1 MSETA
6 SFVDPVFLDRF
17 GLSRAN
23 VLDYFL
29 HPLNPFRTKANTC
42 NEVLAM
48 QGISIGILMV
58 HGIMGREGPMS
69 AVAAED
75 EYKRAL
81 SRLTGEQY
89 ELLPP
94 SLPAVPPQD
103 PNNPVPQQK
112 LTTEQLYTQ
121 YSPLYTIRY
130 VVRTNVSTVKVLGIY
145 YCVEGV
151 IYKSPSVRSLMKTNV
166 ARTSVEALS
175 SACTALASCARYHP
189 ATGYVWV
196 FESPSTNQQDG
207 NKYDDDSTIGQ
218 YEDEDP
224 IALFQ
229 LTQKK
234 RRKVVYDTRGERTPA
249 EEEGIRASE
258 ALDQILVRLSR
269 GLTTNRTRAAV
280 STSESRK
287 DDEQKL
293 QST

>member
-29 HPLNPFRTKANTC
+29 HPLNPFRTKANTS

-48 QGISIGILMV
+48 QGISIGILMA

-69 AVAAED
+69 DVTAEE
-75 EYKRAL
+75 EYKKAL

-94 SLPAVPPQD
+94 SQPPIIPQD
-103 PNNPVPQQK
+103 PNNPTPQQH
-112 LTTEQLYTQ
+112 LTTEQLYTH
-121 YSPLYTIRY
+121 YSPLHTIRY
-130 VVRTNVSTVKVLGIY
+130 VLRTNVSTVKVLGIY

-166 ARTSVEALS
+166 ARTSVEALA

-189 ATGYVWV
+189 ATGYLWV
-196 FESPSTNQQDG
+196 FESSSMQQQDG
-207 NKYDDDSTIGQ
+207 NNYDDDGTIGE

-224 IALFQ
+224 ILLFQ
-229 LTQKK
+229 LTRKK
-234 RRKVVYDTRGERTPA
+234 RRKIVYDTRGERTPA

-258 ALDQILVRLSR
+258 AIDQILVRLSR
-269 GLTTNRTRAAV
+269 GLNTSQNRAV
-280 STSESRK
+280 INRNTE
-287 DDEQKL
+287 
-293 QST
+293 

>member
-1 MSETA
+1 MSDTA

-29 HPLNPFRTKANTC
+29 HPLNPFRTKANTS

-48 QGISIGILMV
+48 QGISIGILMA

-69 AVAAED
+69 AVTAEE
-75 EYKRAL
+75 EYNKAL
-81 SRLTGEQY
+81 SRLTGDQY

-94 SLPAVPPQD
+94 TVQPVTPQD
-103 PNNPVPQQK
+103 PNNAIPQPH

-130 VVRTNVSTVKVLGIY
+130 VLRTNVSTIKVLGIY

-166 ARTSVEALS
+166 ARTSVESLA

-196 FESPSTNQQDG
+196 FESPSMQQQYE
-207 NKYDDDSTIGQ
+207 NNYDNDNTIGH

-229 LTQKK
+229 LTRKK
-234 RRKVVYDTRGERTPA
+234 QRKVVVDTRGERTPA

-258 ALDQILVRLSR
+258 AIDQILVRLSK
-269 GLTTNRTRAAV
+269 GLTTSQNRT
-280 STSESRK
+280 
-287 DDEQKL
+287 
-293 QST
+293 

>member
-29 HPLNPFRTKANTC
+29 HPLNPFRTKANTS

-48 QGISIGILMV
+48 QGISIGILMA

-69 AVAAED
+69 AVTAEE
-75 EYKRAL
+75 EYKKAL

-94 SLPAVPPQD
+94 TLPPAQPLD
-103 PNNPVPQQK
+103 SNNPVPQQQ
-112 LTTEQLYTQ
+112 LTMEQLYTQ
-121 YSPLYTIRY
+121 YSPLHTIRY
-130 VVRTNVSTVKVLGIY
+130 VLRTNVSTVKVLGIY

-166 ARTSVEALS
+166 ARASVKALS

-189 ATGYVWV
+189 ATGYIWI
-196 FESPSTNQQDG
+196 FESASMQQQDG
-207 NKYDDDSTIGQ
+207 NNYDDDNTIGQ

-224 IALFQ
+224 TVLFQ
-229 LTQKK
+229 LTRKK

-258 ALDQILVRLSR
+258 AIDQILVRLSK
-269 GLTTNRTRAAV
+269 GLNTSQNCAAGTTTEKGRSV
-280 STSESRK
+280 
-287 DDEQKL
+287 D
-293 QST
+293 

>member
-29 HPLNPFRTKANTC
+29 HPLNPFRTKANTS

-48 QGISIGILMV
+48 QGISIGILMA

-69 AVAAED
+69 AVTAEE
-75 EYKRAL
+75 EYKKAL

-94 SLPAVPPQD
+94 TLPPAQPLD
-103 PNNPVPQQK
+103 SNNPVPQQQ
-112 LTTEQLYTQ
+112 LTMEQLYTQ
-121 YSPLYTIRY
+121 YSPLHTIRY
-130 VVRTNVSTVKVLGIY
+130 VLRTNVSTVKVLGIY

-166 ARTSVEALS
+166 ARASVEALS

-189 ATGYVWV
+189 ATGYIWI
-196 FESPSTNQQDG
+196 FESASMQQQDG
-207 NKYDDDSTIGQ
+207 NNYDDDNTIGQ

-224 IALFQ
+224 TVLFQ
-229 LTQKK
+229 LTRKK

-258 ALDQILVRLSR
+258 AIDQILVRLSK
-269 GLTTNRTRAAV
+269 GLNTSQNCAAGTTTEKGRSV
-280 STSESRK
+280 
-287 DDEQKL
+287 D
-293 QST
+293 